1 MLKRQILLD
10 QADPNGSL
18 PSIAFQ
24 KTDSQH
30 TAPFQ
35 PVTLEVA
42 HVSYW
47 LEAEDASQP
56 LADSR
61 KRDFI

>member
-30 TAPFQ
+30 TAPLR
-35 PVTLEVA
+35 P
-42 HVSYW
+42 S
-47 LEAEDASQP
+47 P
-56 LADSR
+56 LTQLMSPYGAFLLSMS
-61 KRDFI
+61 